1 MTDLSR
7 RGFIAA
13 LSGTLFMPAIARAQS
28 LMRVRPWRWPE
39 RKYKVRIVAR
49 RLWVRA
55 PGDDLTLPLTDAEL
69 GAVFGGHPIGVL
81 ADEDFRVSWQPTDTL
96 PRRAGMVERDSFSPP
111 EMFEFRAATLH
122 DGWRA
127 QRQIPQ
133 SSVKRMT
140 LAQIDRWNQL
150 RAHTGLIAVRDD
162 GV

>member
-81 ADEDFRVSWQPTDTL
+81 ADEDFRVSW
-96 PRRAGMVERDSFSPP
+96 
-111 EMFEFRAATLH
+111 
-122 DGWRA
+122 RA
-127 QRQIPQ
+127 QQQIPQ